1 MQEKNDKTLHL
12 ANKLGI
18 IIEQLRIK
26 AGYKSRKLFADEYG
40 LDDGNLYR
48 IEKGQIEI
56 KFVTLLKIIQALNMN
71 FLDFAKLLEDELGE
85 DFTLID
91 K

>member
-1 MQEKNDKTLHL
+1 MQEKNDKTLQL

-18 IIEQLRIK
+18 IIEKLRMD
-26 AGYKSRKLFADEYG
+26 AGYTSRNLFADEYG

-48 IEKGQIEI
+48 IEKGQIEL
-56 KFVTLLKIIQALNMN
+56 KFVTLLKIVHSLNMK
-71 FLDFAKLLEDELGE
+71 FSDFAKLLEEELGE